1 MSLGLHLK
9 QKLIHPGQNPE
20 KEFFRG
26 KRERDGKLSIY
37 IYPNVYSI
45 EEQRTLVNVYSIK
58 FFKVKKLDK
67 KKKTK
72 KQK

>member
-37 IYPNVYSI
+37 IYIYIYPNVYSI
-45 EEQRTLVNVYSIK
+45 EEQRTLVNGRIDRSPSFSK
-58 FFKVKKLDK
+58 SKS
-67 KKKTK
+67 
-72 KQK
+72 